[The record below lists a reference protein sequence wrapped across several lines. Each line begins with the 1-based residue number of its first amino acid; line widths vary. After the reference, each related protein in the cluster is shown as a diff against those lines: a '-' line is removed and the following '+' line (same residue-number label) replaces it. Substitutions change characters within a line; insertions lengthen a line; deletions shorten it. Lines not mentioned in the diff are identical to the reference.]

1 MRVFF
6 DKRFLLV
13 VVVLLI
19 SFVTLVYSQIA
30 FEGEKKTKKN
40 KISNQQIVADLEKN
54 KENLVSSKE
63 LVAQNSSESDT
74 GDIDTA
80 QDNEIVLSQNNIEDE
95 DIDFNED
102 ELEDQ
107 EPEDEDSLEEDI
119 DRIEERLSEIED
131 GISDENSIDEDNEE
145 SAEDDVED
153 EIVEEDDDENDDE
166 ESDKNGKDKKP
177 APVSDPVKAESK
189 TAATQTENS
198 QNKPTINEDIVNL
211 QSEMELKDLI
221 QTMSE
226 ITSDTFILDDAV
238 KGQKVT
244 IITPTGGFKKQNAL
258 RLFETLLD
266 INGFTIVKNN
276 GVNKVVQKKDIKSET
291 LPTQFGVVSSESSDR
306 FVTRLIPLDNVR
318 ADDIS
323 NAISSLVSRDGDLVV
338 YPDTNTLIII
348 DSIDNI
354 NRIVDIIDNL
364 DVEKKIEFV
373 KIENAEAGDVA
384 AKLLDIFS
392 SGGSGT
398 RSTSSS
404 RSTRTTTSGN
414 RRTSAAN
421 RNQQNEEAPSVS
433 GEASSLNFKVITEER
448 TNSLII
454 IAYPKDLSK
463 IKQVISILDVETD
476 LIEEGIYVVRIQN
489 ADAEQLVGV
498 LSSLLGGGGSTGGQ
512 SSSRQTIQTGTSG
525 LGTGTG
531 SLGSGGLGQTRQ
543 AISRDIG
550 SGGISAVVAST
561 DGLRI
566 TADPATNSVI
576 IVGSRKDYETIKE
589 VIDELDVRRRQV
601 FVEAAILEVNLDAID
616 SLGANFSLGFTVNG
630 DTLGFG
636 GQNLPGIPSLLGI
649 AADTDSAVN
658 LVGSLSGLFLGV
670 VGEQVD
676 PDGSGPIPPIPSFTA
691 LFQALTSV
699 TDVNVLSTPSIITTD
714 NEQAEI
720 VVADVIPFPTGST
733 VGNAGVTVQTIE
745 RLPVGIRLAI
755 TPQIGEG
762 DYLNLNIVTE
772 VSSTTAAPTGLNT
785 AAFGIATSTRSADSS
800 VVVKNGQT
808 LVIGGLVQDRESI
821 VQNKTPLLGD
831 IPFIGNLFKVQTKE
845 SNKLNLM
852 ILLTPRII
860 EDDRDVRD
868 ILEEQQK
875 RKMLLQERGLN
886 IIERN

>member
-13 VVVLLI
+13 VFVLLI

-30 FEGEKKTKKN
+30 FDGDKKTDVSKKSIVNN
-40 KISNQQIVADLEKN
+40 KQVVADIEKAN
-54 KENLVSSKE
+54 KDSISSKSNKKV
-63 LVAQNSSESDT
+63 LAQNNLDPDVDE
-74 GDIDTA
+74 
-80 QDNEIVLSQNNIEDE
+80 QIVLSQNNIQDQDNDVDE
-95 DIDFNED
+95 NELQD
-102 ELEDQ
+102 EELD
-107 EPEDEDSLEEDI
+107 DLDSLEEDI
-119 DRIEERLSEIED
+119 DEIDKRLSEIEN
-131 GISDENSIDEDNEE
+131 GN
-145 SAEDDVED
+145 VE
-153 EIVEEDDDENDDE
+153 DDE
-166 ESDKNGKDKKP
+166 EIEEDEQVNEQNEDEEEKNSIVENDGPAEEEEKNAKIKSTTPSPSSAQIRQFEPKPISSD
-177 APVSDPVKAESK
+177 
-189 TAATQTENS
+189 
-198 QNKPTINEDIVNL
+198 NKPSVNEDIVNL

-226 ITSDTFILDDAV
+226 ITSDTFVLDDAV

-276 GVNKVVQKKDIKSET
+276 GVNKVVQKKDIKSEN

-318 ADDIS
+318 AEDIS
-323 NAISSLVSRDGDLVV
+323 NAIRTLVSRDGDLVV

-373 KIENAEAGDVA
+373 KIENALAGDVA
-384 AKLLDIFS
+384 VKLLDIFS
-392 SGGSGT
+392 SGGSAGSGSRAT
-398 RSTSSS
+398 SS
-404 RSTRTTTSGN
+404 RSSRNQTSGN
-414 RRTSAAN
+414 RRSSASN
-421 RNQQNEEAPSVS
+421 RNQGNDDAPSVS

-463 IKQVISILDVETD
+463 IKKVISILDVETD
-476 LIEEGIYVVRIQN
+476 LVEEGIYVVRIQN

-498 LSSLLGGGGSTGGQ
+498 LSSLLGGGGSSGSQ
-512 SSSRQTIQTGTSG
+512 SSSSQSIQSGTSG
-525 LGTGTG
+525 LGSGTG

-550 SGGISAVVAST
+550 GGGLSAVVAST

-576 IVGSRKDYETIKE
+576 IVGSRRDYETIKE

-616 SLGANFSLGFTVNG
+616 SLGANFSLGATING

-649 AADTDSAVN
+649 AASADSAAN

-670 VGEQVD
+670 VGDQVD

-821 VQNKTPLLGD
+821 VQNKTPILGD

-860 EDDRDVRD
+860 EDDRDMRD

>member
-30 FEGEKKTKKN
+30 FEGEKKTKKD